1 MKALNCTHTHH
12 YYSHKVSLLML
23 DDDCISFHL
32 LGLHRFSSFL
42 LLWFLKSAFILP
54 SSMPPGKPRGEPK
67 AHTHTWLWCL
77 NLKVPGIPKMKPFF
91 VLLLQSFYVENID
104 IIICSWRGEKSL
116 ISWHDGWKPK
126 GNKTL
131 FRLQLVNRNCTSH
144 ERLWSRYIQGSADR
158 YFWIR

>member
-67 AHTHTWLWCL
+67 AHTHMIMV
-77 NLKVPGIPKMKPFF
+77 LKPKSAWNTKNET
-91 VLLLQSFYVENID
+91 LLCPAPPIFLCGKYRHYYLQLK
-104 IIICSWRGEKSL
+104 GGKSL